1 VISSR
6 CLALSLTCCLGPLV
20 LAAQEQDPRLA
31 RVDSTARAAVAALV
45 DSARSAGLPTSPLV
59 EKALEGTT
67 KGASGVA
74 IVGAVR
80 ALAGALAVARDA
92 LGLQALPEELGAGAV
107 ALRAGAR
114 PDDLTRLRAARAPRS
129 LVVPLGVLTDLVA
142 RGVPLDTAARVV
154 LALAKRA
161 GDADY
166 IAFRRDVE
174 HDIALGIPPAVSASG
189 QLNASARAALADPAR
204 KP

>member
-1 VISSR
+1 MNARR
-6 CLALSLTCCLGPLV
+6 CLALCLACGLGPLA
-20 LAAQEQDPRLA
+20 LAAQEQDLRLA
-31 RVDSTARAAVAALV
+31 RIDSGARATVAALV
-45 DSARSAGLPTSPLV
+45 DSARTAGLPTSPLV

-67 KGASGVA
+67 KGASSVA
-74 IVGAVR
+74 IVSAVR
-80 ALAGALAVARDA
+80 ALAAAIGVARDA
-92 LGLQALPEELGAGAV
+92 LGADALPEELGAAAV

-114 PDDLTRLRAARAPRS
+114 PRDLSRLRAARAPRS

-142 RGVPLDTAARVV
+142 RGVPPDTAARVV
-154 LALAKRA
+154 LALAERA

-166 IAFRRDVE
+166 LAFRRDVE
-174 HDIALGIPPAVSASG
+174 HDITLGVPPAVSASG